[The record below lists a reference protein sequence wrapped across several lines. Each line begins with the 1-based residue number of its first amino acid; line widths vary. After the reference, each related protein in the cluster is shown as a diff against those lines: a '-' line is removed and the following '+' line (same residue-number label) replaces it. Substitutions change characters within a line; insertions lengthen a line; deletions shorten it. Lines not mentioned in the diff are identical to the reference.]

1 MNNNIIFY
9 FGSVIIILFFIY
21 LAYIKFKDFPEIDLS
36 EHKWIILL
44 YIFLLILAI
53 IAWRIVYLLIKAN
66 FFEVVKYN
74 QIIQRV
80 TNG

>member
-1 MNNNIIFY
+1 MNDIIFY
-9 FGSVIIILFFIY
+9 FGSLILISIFIY
-21 LAYIKFKDFPEIDLS
+21 LAYIKFKDFPEIDLK

-44 YIFLLILAI
+44 YIFLLVFAI
-53 IAWRIVYLLIKAN
+53 IVWRIIYLVIKVN
-66 FFEVVKYN
+66 LFEITKYN

>member
-1 MNNNIIFY
+1 MNDIIFY
-9 FGSVIIILFFIY
+9 FGSLILISLFIY
-21 LAYIKFKDFPEIDLS
+21 LVYIKFKDFPEIDLT

-44 YIFLLILAI
+44 YIFLLVFSI
-53 IAWRIVYLLIKAN
+53 IVWRIIYLVIKAN
-66 FFEVVKYN
+66 LFEITKYN